1 MNVTLADALSVVSLE
16 TVKQELRIP
25 PFSVPEDPAA
35 AAAVAAAQKEHDD
48 FLIGQ
53 LRDAVAFVSQSTGL
67 ELADLPRPAIISAV
81 RDMYN
86 GVQQIGPNAAA
97 YGWMTPYRS
106 FKPPE

>member
-1 MNVTLADALSVVSLE
+1 MIITEKEALSVVSLA
-16 TVKQELRIP
+16 TIRSELRIP
-25 PFSVPEDPAA
+25 DDSHDALLSGQIHDAA
-35 AAAVAAAQKEHDD
+35 NY
-48 FLIGQ
+48 
-53 LRDAVAFVSQSTGL
+53 VSETTGL
-67 ELADLPRPAIISAV
+67 GLDDLAPLRAAIVSAV

>member
-25 PFSVPEDPAA
+25 PFAVPADPAAQAA
-35 AAAVAAAQKEHDD
+35 AAATQKEHDD

-53 LRDAVAFVSQSTGL
+53 ITAAVSFVSRSTGL

-86 GVQQIGPNAAA
+86 GVQRIGPNAAA
-97 YGWMTPYRS
+97 YGWLTPYRS
-106 FKPPE
+106 YAPE